1 MCWLEA
7 GRGGSI
13 VGNRSCLAMKILNTT
28 RKSILR
34 LNSEKKRYQQS
45 IKYKKG
51 KRKYKKEINSCHREL
66 PGDKN
71 IEYNPKKNFGKQ
83 PLEPMILQRFLV
95 LEPLELL
102 SLPGDENI
110 KYDPKSIAYRTKRV
124 QQGFLKDLY

>member
-13 VGNRSCLAMKILNTT
+13 VGNGSCLAMKILNTT

-51 KRKYKKEINSCHREL
+51 KRKYKKRN
-66 PGDKN
+66 K
-71 IEYNPKKNFGKQ
+71 
-83 PLEPMILQRFLV
+83 
-95 LEPLELL
+95 
-102 SLPGDENI
+102 
-110 KYDPKSIAYRTKRV
+110 
-124 QQGFLKDLY
+124 

>member
-13 VGNRSCLAMKILNTT
+13 VGNGSCLAMKILNTT

-71 IEYNPKKNFGKQ
+71 IEYNPKKKFWKAAIGTNDFTTVFGFGT
-83 PLEPMILQRFLV
+83 IGTIVAAWR
-95 LEPLELL
+95 
-102 SLPGDENI
+102 
-110 KYDPKSIAYRTKRV
+110 
-124 QQGFLKDLY
+124 